1 MPVARRRGPPS
12 DTGPTTRVKIDMRKT
27 LVAVAL
33 LCSTAAFAQSEGP
46 APNAGDK
53 PRAVAKPQAMVTTP
67 GSIAEKLLACLEI
80 EDNTQNRLDC
90 YDAAIK
96 PMPKPNPPPAKGV
109 RDCKFLEEPTERMAC
124 YNGFAATIPHFR

>member
-1 MPVARRRGPPS
+1 
-12 DTGPTTRVKIDMRKT
+12 MRKT

-33 LCSTAAFAQSEGP
+33 LCSTAAFAQSESP
-46 APNAGDK
+46 APKADEKAGDK
-53 PRAVAKPQAMVTTP
+53 PQVAQVKKNAAKPQEVTTP

-80 EDNTQNRLDC
+80 DDNTQNRLDC
-90 YDAAIK
+90 YDAAVK

-124 YNGFAATIPHFR
+124 FNSFAEIIPHFR